1 MACILILLFIMIK
14 YSIYIFSLFTCF
26 AYSQNIKTI
35 QFRPKH
41 VQNQYTPIVRLG
53 QVLELSFDDL
63 DADSKEYQYKIE
75 HMTYDWKPSNL
86 ATNQYIEG
94 FEQIEIINV
103 TNSFNTL
110 QNYTHYSIDI
120 PNQNTIITKSGN
132 YLVSIIDEDYN
143 VVFTRRCVFYED
155 ITTVGVSVYP
165 SRNTNTNNTQQ
176 TVQFIVNHAGLNINN
191 PSQEIKAVLFQN
203 HNWNTAINNIAPVFI
218 KPNQLVYNHT
228 LQTNFW
234 GGNEFLNFDS
244 KQIRNTNFN
253 ISKTELQ
260 DIYHSY
266 LFVDEPRADKIYSY
280 NPDINGQFVIR
291 TVEGNNNNTEADYSM
306 VHFYLDL
313 FEPLEN
319 KDIYVYGAFN
329 NYKLSEENKMW
340 YNPKSKLYEATILFK
355 QGFYNYNYT
364 TLDNN
369 GIANFNE
376 LNGSF
381 YQTENEYT
389 AIIYYKPFGGIYD
402 RVIGVGNGY
411 FNQNR

>member
-1 MACILILLFIMIK
+1 MYFDTFVFMIK
-14 YSIYIFSLFTCF
+14 NFVYVLFWLSGVAF
-26 AYSQNIKTI
+26 SQNIKTI
-35 QFRPKH
+35 QFKPKH
-41 VQNQYTPIVRLG
+41 AQNQYTPIVRLG

-75 HMTYDWKPSNL
+75 HMTHDWKPSSL
-86 ATNQYIEG
+86 ATNQYING

-110 QNYTHYSIDI
+110 QNYTHYSVDL

-132 YLVSIIDEDYN
+132 YLVSVIDEDYN

-155 ITTVGVSVYP
+155 LTTVGVAVYP
-165 SRNTNTNNTQQ
+165 SRNASTNNTQQ
-176 TVQFIVNHAGLNINN
+176 TVQFTVNHNGLNINT
-191 PSQEIKAVLFQN
+191 PSQEINAVLFQN
-203 HNWNTAINNIAPVFI
+203 HNWNTVIKNIEPVFI

-228 LQTNFW
+228 VKTNFW

-253 ISKTELQ
+253 IGKTELQ

-266 LFVDEPRADKIYSY
+266 LFTDEPRVDKIYSY
-280 NPDINGQFVIR
+280 NPDINGQFVVR
-291 TVEGNNNNTEADYSM
+291 TVEGNDNNTEADYSM
-306 VHFYLDL
+306 VHFSFDL
-313 FEPLEN
+313 FEPFEN

-329 NYKLSEENKMW
+329 NYELTEENKMW
-340 YNPKSKLYEATILFK
+340 YNPKTKLYEARILFK
-355 QGFYNYNYT
+355 QGFYNYNYVT
-364 TLDNN
+364 VDKNN
-369 GIANFNE
+369 ILNTIE
-376 LNGSF
+376 LSGSF